1 MTAPSAQTQTA
12 HRPLLT
18 RGLLTWLTAA
28 SVATL
33 CDGILYFALGWQAA
47 RLGGQLAGAVL
58 SLILLPRTVLLL
70 VAGAAADRWGLRRTV
85 VGCDALLC
93 LLLAGWL
100 TGYALGA
107 DTRLLLATMAL
118 GLGVLSAFRMPA
130 AGAFVRLIH
139 DGPELARAMSLSG
152 SLLTLARLAG
162 PPLGG
167 VTVAALALLGVV
179 GLVLVGYLLVL
190 VLVLAVY
197 PPLPQTSPERRR
209 STAYQIREAVLT
221 AGKVPGAVPLL
232 LAVAALAGGLLPVLS
247 LGLPL
252 AGRAR
257 GWTAGQTGLVEAAWL
272 SGTFAVTLIVA
283 RRGTVRRAI
292 VPLACAPTLA
302 GAGALVIALSSTPKV
317 AAVGAIVMGLG
328 TAAFTSHVFPLFV
341 LQTPA
346 TMLARFQSLL
356 GIAQAL
362 PILLTTN
369 GLGWLAQ
376 RRGAADAIMAAAL
389 LCLTASAA
397 VLLSPALRAA
407 TLGRR

>member
-1 MTAPSAQTQTA
+1 MTVPLAQRETA
-12 HRPLLT
+12 RTPLLT

-47 RLGGQLAGAVL
+47 RLGGQLAGVVL

-70 VAGAAADRWGLRRTV
+70 VAGAAADRWGLRRAV
-85 VGCDALLC
+85 LGCDALLC
-93 LLLAGWL
+93 LLLAGWV
-100 TGYALGA
+100 TAYAVGA
-107 DTRLLLATMAL
+107 DARALLATLAL

-130 AGAFVRLIH
+130 AGALVRLFH

-167 VTVAALALLGVV
+167 VIVAALALLGVV
-179 GLVLVGYLLVL
+179 WLVLVGYLLVL
-190 VLVLAVY
+190 VLVLSVR
-197 PPLPQTSPERRR
+197 PPLPQEQPEQPR
-209 STAYQIREAVLT
+209 STLHQVREAVLA
-221 AGKVPGAVPLL
+221 AGQVPGAVPLL
-232 LAVAALAGGLLPVLS
+232 LAVAALAGALLPLLS

-257 GWTAGQTGLVEAAWL
+257 GWTAEQTGLVEAAWL
-272 SGTFAVTLIVA
+272 CGTLAVSLLVA

-302 GAGALVIALSSTPKV
+302 AAGAVLIVLSSTPKV
-317 AAVGAIVMGLG
+317 AAAGAIVMGLG
-328 TAAFTSHVFPLFV
+328 SATFTSHVFPLFV
-341 LQTPA
+341 LQTPSA
-346 TMLARFQSLL
+346 MLARFQSLL

-369 GLGWLAQ
+369 GLGWLAE
-376 RRGAADAIMAAAL
+376 RRGAADAIIAAAL
-389 LCLTASAA
+389 LCLTASAI

-407 TLGRR
+407 TLSRR